1 MLTCTLQEDGVR
13 TAIRAIYRDLDYA
26 KSLIKARA
34 ELQGQ
39 PVPLGGEE
47 EGEIEETW
55 TFIGDETDP
64 ELMKKMQDLDISR
77 GGQGRGPRVSM
88 DGLRAV
94 QAAEPARMAK
104 SGVFR

>member
-1 MLTCTLQEDGVR
+1 M
-13 TAIRAIYRDLDYA
+13 
-26 KSLIKARA
+26 
-34 ELQGQ
+34 
-39 PVPLGGEE
+39 PLGDEE

-64 ELMKKMQDLDISR
+64 ELMRKMQEMDISK
-77 GGQGRGPRVSM
+77 GGQGRGPRVSL

-94 QAAEPARMAK
+94 QAAEAGRLAK